1 MLLHNRY
8 TKLNKPKKEKQQ
20 LPVFDKCQA
29 IIQIWAPNP
38 GQLHVHRKNE

>member
-8 TKLNKPKKEKQQ
+8 TKLKKLKKEKQQ
-20 LPVFDKCQA
+20 LFDKYQA